1 MAANSALTLTSL
13 DFDTLKANLKNYMKS
28 QSVFKDY
35 DYEGS
40 NMNVLLD
47 VMSYNTYLNSF
58 YLNMAISESFLDSA
72 QMYSS
77 VVSHAKELNYT
88 PRSAR
93 SAKAVIS
100 CVFQATGIENS
111 FSIPK
116 GTQFS
121 GSNANGGFT
130 FVTDTTHVLNSAT
143 NVFTI
148 NGLEIYEGTY
158 VNETIIVDNT
168 IEHQRFILSNKNID
182 TTSIVVT
189 VAEDDGANVHDYM
202 YSENLYRLTPA
213 SPVYFIQ
220 ATLDGSFEI
229 VFGDDVFGRRPR
241 NNAVVLV
248 TYRVTLGD
256 QGNGVKQ
263 FFINKDLGG
272 YNGGT
277 STATVSMVSPSS
289 EGAPIETIESIR
301 FRAPRHYQTQDR
313 AVTITDYKNL
323 IMNEFTEVKDV
334 NVYGGEEVTGEVQYG
349 KVFIVPVTYAGAALT
364 DQRKIDLDAF
374 IKRKKIIGIA
384 TEVKDPDF
392 IYVVPTIDV
401 TVDFNKT
408 SMTPAEIRS
417 AVQNSI
423 RTFNTDY
430 LEAFDTTFRFS
441 KFVEA
446 VDAADTS
453 ILGNQITTQIYKVL
467 NPTLGM
473 TVSLS
478 TTFNNELMPGTI
490 ASSEFLLS
498 DGNTYMITDYNP
510 NNDTF
515 SRVATSTGFG
525 VYNSNPV
532 LYLKQVTTNNT
543 QNYLNGGTINY
554 ATGTLSLKNLTVI
567 DFLGS
572 TGIEVYTTILPDD
585 VVGKYNDVVEI
596 DIGQTVINVM
606 SV

>member
-58 YLNMAISESFLDSA
+58 YLNMAISESFLDTA

-93 SAKAVIS
+93 SAKAVINCS
-100 CVFQATGIENS
+100 FDTTGISSS

-121 GSNANGGFT
+121 GSNANGSFT

-158 VNETIIVDNT
+158 VNETIIVDNV
-168 IEHQRFILSNKNID
+168 IENQRFILSNKNID

-189 VAEDDGANVHDYM
+189 VAEDDGAKVYDYM
-202 YSENLYRLTPA
+202 YAENLYGLTPG

-229 VFGDDVFGRRPR
+229 VFGDDVFGRRPK

-263 FFINKDLGG
+263 FYLNKDLGA

-277 STATVSMVSPSS
+277 SGSAVSVVDNST
-289 EGAPIETIESIR
+289 EGAPMETIESIR

-313 AVTITDYKNL
+313 AVTITDFKNL
-323 IMNEFTEVKDV
+323 IMKEFTEVKDV

-349 KVFIVPVTYAGAALT
+349 KVFIVPVTFAGAALT
-364 DQRKIDLDAF
+364 QQRKVELNAF
-374 IKRKKIIGIA
+374 IRRKKIIGIT

-392 IYVVPTIDV
+392 IYIVPAIDV

-423 RTFNTDY
+423 RSYNNDH
-430 LEAFDTTFRFS
+430 LEMFDTTFRFS
-441 KFVEA
+441 KFAEA
-446 VDAADTS
+446 VDVADTS
-453 ILGNQITTQIYKVL
+453 ILGNQIT
-467 NPTLGM
+467 
-473 TVSLS
+473 S
-478 TTFNNELMPGTI
+478 
-490 ASSEFLLS
+490 
-498 DGNTYMITDYNP
+498 
-510 NNDTF
+510 
-515 SRVATSTGFG
+515 
-525 VYNSNPV
+525 
-532 LYLKQVTTNNT
+532 
-543 QNYLNGGTINY
+543 
-554 ATGTLSLKNLTVI
+554 
-567 DFLGS
+567 
-572 TGIEVYTTILPDD
+572 
-585 VVGKYNDVVEI
+585 
-596 DIGQTVINVM
+596 
-606 SV
+606 